1 MLFNLWGGTINFLF
15 EKTIRIVDTD
25 CEVQMTIKKITHYR
39 SEDCNR

>member
-25 CEVQMTIKKITHYR
+25 CEVQMTIKNHPLPQR
-39 SEDCNR
+39 GLQ